1 MCGFVVVGL
10 VFAVNERSEAMK
22 LGRIHAVTKIEK
34 DLMAALNSDLSVPL
48 RDGILFALEVIRK
61 RKAFYFSGSPVND

>member
-1 MCGFVVVGL
+1 VVGT
-10 VFAVNERSEAMK
+10 VNEKSEAMK

-34 DLMAALNSDLSVPL
+34 DLMTALNSDLSAPL

-61 RKAFYFSGSPVND
+61 RKAFYFSGGPVND